1 MAEQH
6 DKSAAPKPQPLADP
20 ARPAAPDDVVDVRP
34 RCEVTLVYQPD
45 RPDVTPL
52 IKASP
57 EHCADTAM
65 LALSLA
71 LTSLIR
77 SSTLIPR

>member
-1 MAEQH
+1 MADP
-6 DKSAAPKPQPLADP
+6 DKIVAPKPQPLTDP
-20 ARPAAPDDVVDVRP
+20 ARAPAPGDLVDVRP
-34 RCEVTLVYQPD
+34 RCELTLVYAPD
-45 RPDVTPL
+45 KVDMTPL

-71 LTSLIR
+71 LASLIKA
-77 SSTLIPR
+77 STLIPR